1 MILIG
6 DEHIPYDTLYKVQ
19 NIDMIK
25 TTPSNSVLLFDFDIE
40 LMKYCMQ
47 NDLNYSVVIQNITQA
62 IYANNLNAKYIITNE
77 NISKSIQDI
86 AQNYMFDCRV
96 LAIIENSNDLEK
108 IALDGIDGAIYKSI
122 L

>member
-96 LAIIENSNDLEK
+96 LAIIENSNDIKK